1 MSRSLTRGLADPKKQ
16 HEIFSGT
23 NIEEE
28 TLTSSL
34 SSHSQVMVTKGF
46 SLSLMK
52 ETYLISE
59 TPSDK
64 ISFMV
69 QFLLAFLNI
78 YEQFKN
84 DDYTKYQ
91 TVLLT

>member
-1 MSRSLTRGLADPKKQ
+1 
-16 HEIFSGT
+16 
-23 NIEEE
+23 
-28 TLTSSL
+28 
-34 SSHSQVMVTKGF
+34 MVTKGF

-69 QFLLAFLNI
+69 KFLLAVLNI

-84 DDYTKYQ
+84 DDCTKYQ